1 MRLQTRLVK
10 LNSYKPENKTENPA
24 KERDFFI
31 LYDQN
36 LPRNGNTPYLSTRS
50 SSSSGKTAILVISQ
64 RRQPLTN
71 GRTAVHIL
79 DKYLVYFK
87 SGLY

>member
-50 SSSSGKTAILVISQ
+50 SSSSTSKKICDTCRITLMP
-64 RRQPLTN
+64 PLPCEWT
-71 GRTAVHIL
+71 G
-79 DKYLVYFK
+79 
-87 SGLY
+87 SGTSTSTS